1 MKRDGGGGSTDKNIE
16 RRSSMLS
23 TWNLQAVSFSEHCL
37 SYLLLQNK
45 SP

>member
-1 MKRDGGGGSTDKNIE
+1 MKRDGGVGSTDKSIE
-16 RRSSMLS
+16 RRSSMVS
-23 TWNLQAVSFSEHCL
+23 TWNLQAVSFGENCL